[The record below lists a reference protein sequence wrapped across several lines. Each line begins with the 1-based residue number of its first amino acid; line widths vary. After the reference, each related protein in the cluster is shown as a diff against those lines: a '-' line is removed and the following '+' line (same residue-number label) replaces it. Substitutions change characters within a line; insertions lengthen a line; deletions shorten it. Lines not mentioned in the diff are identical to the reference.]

1 MCLNT
6 PSLVHPQLVLLQ
18 DLHLVKEVLE
28 PFGKVVGA
36 IRGST
41 TTLADCTRLF
51 MYLARTIMSVGPLLP
66 RDDSR

>member
-1 MCLNT
+1 MCLYM
-6 PSLVHPQLVLLQ
+6 PSLVHPRLVLLQ

-36 IRGST
+36 IQGST

-51 MYLARTIMSVGPLLP
+51 MYLARTIMSIGPALP
-66 RDDSR
+66 RGASR